1 MTGTFEVPIQRER
14 LDNPDWTDNENR
26 QWDTWVNSGTKTAS
40 QATAD
45 IDKARGGPLKPQA
58 VDALTDG
65 TVVPESMGD
74 QIAPP
79 DRPEGL
85 HTMGRPVRGRLA
97 MVADVNAS
105 KAKVEAELAELGE
118 QDPGIT
124 EEGKIFGSKQA
135 RKLAAGDFSSPEDQ
149 GPKAA

>member
-1 MTGTFEVPIQRER
+1 VPIQRER

-97 MVADVNAS
+97 MASDVNAG
-105 KAKVEAELAELGE
+105 ARQVQTELEATES
-118 QDPGIT
+118 PVVT
-124 EEGKIFGSKQA
+124 EENRVLGAKQA
-135 RKLAAGDFSSPEDQ
+135 REMAERYGLGDHD
-149 GPKAA
+149 PKAA